1 MSHAQCRVS
10 RLRFIL
16 QGANSPGAT
25 KYAQPVDSK
34 ATNAYLMPTPSKRPG
49 GGAKPKKVAGPKK
62 TAGPQQPKKTKK
74 EAASPVYAKPNKTKK
89 AAGRAQAGKAAA
101 AGPPKKKKAAK
112 QQQEG
117 RQPPF

>member
-1 MSHAQCRVS
+1 
-10 RLRFIL
+10 LRFIL